1 MKYSYFELYN
11 KKFGC
16 FLLGGFLLISMILVV
31 QSSSSTYASS
41 DAYDSGYDHG
51 CDDAAI
57 SDSDDRYINQPGKGP
72 SFHTGTFMREYND
85 GFDACSERNGN
96 DQPPRNSPPESSSTD
111 SGYSVTVSISD
122 HPFGNQYSYIWIET
136 EDGWKDNAR
145 LATAGDPSLTFHI
158 PPGYGDTIRVCAS
171 SAIIAPSNC
180 RSFNAGEDFSVRLD
194 VEGLLD

>member
-1 MKYSYFELYN
+1 M
-11 KKFGC
+11 FGSV
-16 FLLGGFLLISMILVV
+16 FLLSMILAVV
-31 QSSSSTYASS
+31 FSSSVYASS
-41 DAYDSGYDHG
+41 NAYDSGYGHG

-57 SDSDDRYINQPGKGP
+57 SDPDDRYINQPGKGP
-72 SFHTGTFMREYND
+72 SFHTGTFMRGYND

-96 DQPPRNSPPESSSTD
+96 DQPLRNSPPESSSTD
-111 SGYSVTVSISD
+111 SGYRVTVSIGD

-136 EDGWKDNAR
+136 ADGWRDNAR

-158 PPGYGDTIRVCAS
+158 PLGYGDTIRVCGS

-180 RSFNAGEDFSVRLD
+180 RSFDAGEDFSVRLD